1 VRKDQRLLDDAAVDV
16 LTPAEIKRQDLPRLR
31 TVFRQLFIDK
41 HSQLNP
47 DFTPKFFEFC
57 LDTGFL
63 DLYALRY
70 QGEIVGVLGLYARNG
85 WLTTPLIGYD
95 TSLPQGLG
103 LYRRLMALLY
113 RQARERQLQLHLSS
127 GADAF
132 KRARGGQG
140 HLEYSAVYARHL
152 AHFRQLALGTFARTM
167 NTLAPRALARL

>member
-1 VRKDQRLLDDAAVDV
+1 
-16 LTPAEIKRQDLPRLR
+16 
-31 TVFRQLFIDK
+31 LFIDK

-47 DFTPKFFEFC
+47 DFTPAFFEFC
-57 LDTGFL
+57 LESGFL

-70 QGEIVGVLGLYARNG
+70 QGEVVGVLGLYARNG

-95 TSLPQGLG
+95 TTLPQALG

-113 RQARERQLQLHLSS
+113 RQAGERQLQLHLSS

-132 KRARGGQG
+132 KRARGGLG
-140 HLEYSAVYARHL
+140 HFEYTAIYADHL
-152 AHFRQLALGTFARTM
+152 PRCRQLALAAFARTM